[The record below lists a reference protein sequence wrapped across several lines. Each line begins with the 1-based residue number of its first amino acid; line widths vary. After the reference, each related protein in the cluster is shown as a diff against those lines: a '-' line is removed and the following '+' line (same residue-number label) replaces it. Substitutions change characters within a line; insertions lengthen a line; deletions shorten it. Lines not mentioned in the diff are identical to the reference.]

1 MASIIIPGRGT
12 RPPPHPEID
21 WRHPLARDLALYWL
35 PGMKLELVSDCRAV
49 TTHVRAQ
56 GDVLAGAVTTANV
69 DFPVLSGVPDPFR
82 AEAVTMGTIVT
93 RAFGQ
98 AAHAPLLRVGTTGSS
113 NRALSIVVL
122 SSNTTYLY
130 ESSNTVGSV
139 SGAAQPV
146 PTRVG
151 ATIAI
156 GATRVGGWPTSGTG
170 FFVSR
175 VDGSAVATTPAS
187 INWTSNAFSGVA
199 AALND
204 GTLGWTGS
212 PAFRS
217 HVNALWKR
225 SLTDAEWNEWR
236 RAPYQMLRSRQYKF
250 VSIGSSP
257 VAPELQLPGVID
269 IGTTSARPRVTLNYA

>member
-1 MASIIIPGRGT
+1 MAAIIIPGRST

-21 WRHPLARDLALYWL
+21 GRHPLARDLALYWL
-35 PGMKLELVSDCRAV
+35 PGMKLELVSDCQAV

-56 GDVLAGAVTTANV
+56 GDVLAGAITTANV

-93 RAFGQ
+93 RAFVQ
-98 AAHAPLLRVGTTGSS
+98 TDHAPLFRVGATGSS

-122 SSNTTYLY
+122 SGNTSYLY
-130 ESSNTVGSV
+130 QSSNTVGSV

-156 GATRVGGWPTSGTG
+156 GATRIGGWPTSGTG

-236 RAPYQMLRSRQYKF
+236 LAPYQMLRSRQYKF
-250 VSIGSSP
+250 VSIGGP
-257 VAPELQLPGVID
+257 VAPTLSLPGVID

>member
-98 AAHAPLLRVGTTGSS
+98 AAHAPLFRVGTTGSS
-113 NRALSIVVL
+113 NRALSIIVL
-122 SSNTTYLY
+122 GGNTSYLY
-130 ESSNTVGSV
+130 QSSNTVGSV
-139 SGAAQPV
+139 SGAGQPV

-156 GATRVGGWPTSGTG
+156 GATRIGGWPTSGTG

-187 INWTSNAFSGVA
+187 IDWTSNAFSGVA

-250 VSIGSSP
+250 VSLSSGP
-257 VAPELQLPGVID
+257 VAPTLSLPGVID
-269 IGTTSARPRVTLNYA
+269 IGATSARPRVTLDFA

>member
-1 MASIIIPGRGT
+1 MAAIIIPGRST

-56 GDVLAGAVTTANV
+56 GDVLAGAITTANV

-98 AAHAPLLRVGTTGSS
+98 VGHAPLFRVGTTGSS

-122 SSNTTYLY
+122 SGNTYYLY
-130 ESSNTVGSV
+130 QSSNTVGSV
-139 SGAAQPV
+139 SGAGQPV
-146 PTRVG
+146 PARVG

-156 GATRVGGWPTSGTG
+156 GATRIGGWPTSGTG

-187 INWTSNAFSGVA
+187 IGWVSHAFSGVA

-250 VSIGSSP
+250 VSLSSGP
-257 VAPELQLPGVID
+257 VAPTLSLPGVID
-269 IGTTSARPRVTLNYA
+269 IGTTSARPRVTLDFV